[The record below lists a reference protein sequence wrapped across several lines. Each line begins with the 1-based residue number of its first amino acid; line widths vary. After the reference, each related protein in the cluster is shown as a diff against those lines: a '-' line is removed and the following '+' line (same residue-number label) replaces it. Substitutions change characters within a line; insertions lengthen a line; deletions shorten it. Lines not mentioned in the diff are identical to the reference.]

1 MMRDVKDDVKALQ
14 PGMENH
20 EESGVWERGDLGH
33 HASEDKKGQRVP
45 G

>member
-20 EESGVWERGDLGH
+20 EESGVWER
-33 HASEDKKGQRVP
+33 ERGQ
-45 G
+45 